1 MSVLISMT
9 ETQQPALRSSART
22 SSEASAA
29 QKCLHFCIAEP
40 SSEGLRRSPLK
51 GKYRRISSKER
62 LDAFFFYPEI
72 WIEGNAS
79 NNKPAAKAAPQIAT
93 IKRRLY
99 GI

>member
-1 MSVLISMT
+1 MRTCTTTTRTTGSRFVVSGTDL
-9 ETQQPALRSSART
+9 EALLRGNAGVSALPSR
-22 SSEASAA
+22 AA
-29 QKCLHFCIAEP
+29 
-40 SSEGLRRSPLK
+40 EGLRRSPLK

-62 LDAFFFYPEI
+62 RDAFFFYPEI
-72 WIEGNAS
+72 WIEGIAS